1 MRKISMLI
9 ICILSVTL
17 FVASGVS
24 AAGVLTLKKAIEVA
38 LEQNPEI
45 LSARQE
51 QVKAAGAMS
60 VAKGAFLPSIS
71 LGGSYTKEEETS
83 STSETDTYE
92 ANVTLSQSIYQ
103 GGKLRAYRTQAE
115 LAVGIADSRVADTE
129 ERIVYEVYR
138 RFYNVLLLRENVDTA
153 EDALSYAENYYRE
166 LEKRFEVG
174 LVTGLEVTRAEKL
187 LVTSRKDLVTARNNL
202 QISRVNLFEILRS
215 SEEQFSSIEGNLEYR
230 SFSGNPRDSLENAF
244 ENRPDLAGL
253 REQVKVQEQDITIAG
268 SSLKPNVN
276 LSAVWEYSDPAKGS
290 SNGEEDTWSAKINVN
305 FPIFDSGI
313 TRGKV
318 IQEEAILEQARE
330 SVVTLEESVKAEIA
344 NAYLALDTLANSV
357 ADAIKN
363 LELATESLR
372 LAEVGY
378 REGVGI
384 QLDVLNA
391 RAELTDA
398 RRLYSLSV
406 RDYNLALANLRRAE
420 GTLISYSLDRDIT
433 GE

>member
-1 MRKISMLI
+1 MRKISLLI

-17 FVASGVS
+17 LFAFGVS
-24 AAGVLTLKKAIEVA
+24 AGEVLTLQKAIEVA
-38 LEQNPEI
+38 LEQNPDI

-60 VAKGAFLPSIS
+60 VARGAFLPSLS

-92 ANVTLSQSIYQ
+92 ANVTVSQSVYQ
-103 GGKLRAYRTQAE
+103 GGKLRAYRNQAE
-115 LAVGIADSRVADTE
+115 LAVGIADSTVADVA
-129 ERIVYEVYR
+129 ERVIYEVYK

-202 QISRVNLFEILRS
+202 QITRVNLFEILRS
-215 SEEQFSSIEGNLEYR
+215 SEETFSSIEGTLDY
-230 SFSGNPRDSLENAF
+230 SPFSGDSRDSLKKALEK
-244 ENRPDLAGL
+244 RPDLASL
-253 REQVKVQEQDITIAG
+253 RDQVKVQEQDITIAE
-268 SSLKPNVN
+268 SSLKPNVD
-276 LSAVWEYSDPAKGS
+276 LSAAWEYSDPAKGS
-290 SNGEEDTWSAKINVN
+290 SNGEKDTWSARLNVK

-318 IQEEAILEQARE
+318 IQEEATLEQAKE
-330 SVVTLEESVKAEIA
+330 SVVKLEESVKAEIA
-344 NAYLALDTLANSV
+344 NAYLALDTSANSV
-357 ADAIKN
+357 TDAMKN
-363 LELATESLR
+363 LELARESLR